1 MMQHQQPQHHQQ
13 QVVMMQDADMSMHM
27 GQQMQ
32 NPMQG
37 LDSGGMAWLPMK
49 VESPPLNRLHHMD

>member
-1 MMQHQQPQHHQQ
+1 MMQHQQHQQQQQ
-13 QVVMMQDADMSMHM
+13 QVVMMQDAGMSMHM

-32 NPMQG
+32 DPMQG
-37 LDSGGMAWLPMK
+37 LDSGGMGWLPMK